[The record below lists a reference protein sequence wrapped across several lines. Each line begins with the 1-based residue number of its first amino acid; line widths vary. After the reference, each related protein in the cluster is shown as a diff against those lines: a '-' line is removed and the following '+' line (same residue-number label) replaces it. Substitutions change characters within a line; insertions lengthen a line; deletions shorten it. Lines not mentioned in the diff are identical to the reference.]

1 MGPTG
6 PAGPSRTDKSI
17 RCDALP
23 CLASSERFSKDC
35 GCQDVSLARALW
47 HPDSSLEHQVLTSSV
62 PQPMA
67 EGTLSATPLGHVL
80 LSIQKKGLSGTLAI
94 WPDDERPGQD
104 RILFRT
110 GAPAKGRF
118 LDPAADLEHGMLHI
132 FSRRAGAYAFYEADL
147 VGDGEDT
154 LRGSVDIFPLI
165 ANALRA
171 DVPKDVVVRVIRK
184 LGAEAQRIKKGAP
197 LARLQLQSNEIAFVE
212 LMRAE
217 PASTATLIQEFG
229 DPKVAQRMLYLLA
242 IAECLEPYVPGSREK
257 LRAVT
262 PSQRRPSTPA
272 GPRVSVSAPGGT
284 IGRHR
289 SSTPPGERESG
300 LPKADSVRPAPISNL
315 APSRT
320 LSGEIVAPRSLPP
333 EPPPGLNS
341 EHAKRWTEVARVI
354 GMMDR
359 QNYFEMLGVR
369 ESADSS
375 TISKK
380 YMTLAKK
387 WHPDRLPQ
395 ELAALRPWV
404 EEVFHLFTVASDTL
418 GDKKKRADY
427 QRAVMQGGGTP
438 EAERKLNVMVESA
451 INFQKVD
458 VLVKRKRYD
467 EALKICDAA
476 MSVVRKEADYPAMKA
491 WILLLRD
498 GVDDEESADE
508 VRALLRKT
516 FSINA
521 DHAHGHFVR
530 AHFLKRQ
537 GDHDKALKHFKK
549 VARLDPNNLEAVR
562 EVRIGTMRQARGRSS
577 APPPRGEAKR
587 PKLFEKFF
595 KK

>member
-1 MGPTG
+1 
-6 PAGPSRTDKSI
+6 
-17 RCDALP
+17 
-23 CLASSERFSKDC
+23 
-35 GCQDVSLARALW
+35 
-47 HPDSSLEHQVLTSSV
+47 
-62 PQPMA
+62 MA

-80 LSIQKKGLSGTLAI
+80 LSIQKKALSGTLAV

-110 GAPAKGRF
+110 GTPATGRF
-118 LDPAADLEHGMLHI
+118 LDPAADLEHGMLHL
-132 FSRRAGAYAFYEADL
+132 FTRRTGPYAFYDADL
-147 VGDGEDT
+147 VGDSEET
-154 LRGSVDIFPLI
+154 LRGTVDIFPLI
-165 ANALRA
+165 TNALRA
-171 DVPKDVVVRVIRK
+171 DVPKDAVVRVIRK
-184 LGAEAQRIKKGAP
+184 LGPDAQRIKKGAL

-217 PASTATLIQEFG
+217 AASTATLIQEFG
-229 DPKVAQRMLYLLA
+229 DPRVAQRMLYLLA
-242 IAECLEPYVPGSREK
+242 ITECLEPYVPGSPQN

-262 PSQRRPSTPA
+262 PSNRRASTPA
-272 GPRVSVSAPGGT
+272 GPHIAVGAPGGT
-284 IGRHR
+284 IARDR
-289 SSTPPGERESG
+289 FSAPPNERESG
-300 LPKADSVRPAPISNL
+300 LPKAESVPVSLSNL
-315 APSRT
+315 PPSRT
-320 LSGEIVAPRSLPP
+320 LSGEIVAPRPLPP
-333 EPPPGLNS
+333 EPPPGLSS
-341 EHAKRWTEVARVI
+341 EHAKRWGEVSRVI

-375 TISKK
+375 AISKK
-380 YMTLAKK
+380 YMTIAKK

-438 EAERKLNVMVESA
+438 EAERKLNVMVEAA

-458 VLVKRKRYD
+458 VLVKRKQYD
-467 EALKICDAA
+467 EAMKICDTA

-498 GVDDEESADE
+498 GIDDEEGADE
-508 VRALLRKT
+508 IRALLRKT
-516 FSINA
+516 FSINT

-530 AHFLKRQ
+530 AHLLKRQ

-562 EVRIGTMRQARGRSS
+562 EVRIGTMRKSRGRSS
-577 APPPRGEAKR
+577 APPPRGPGDSKR
-587 PKLFEKFF
+587 PNIFGKFF